1 MKIKPVTFL
10 LVLTCLFLFC
20 GSTFGQ
26 QKDWKIESHYK
37 NWNEVE
43 VVRVNNDADVQEKSS
58 LRLKNRKLPEELI
71 KVKKYILE
79 NDYPE
84 VFGEENYRV
93 AVDGFEIADFGNDG
107 LVEVIILY
115 SPHYLQS
122 PTIVIYQIQKDGSVK
137 RIREALAPGPL
148 VKRKNYFLDSHELG
162 EGIDLALSGKRIT
175 YEKRKTLAKLAA
187 EKKAGLIV
195 QYKNFTHV
203 DGRKGEN
210 TYIDMSHVEPFDSKQ
225 TCASFEFSKV
235 DFIYVAVGSREDNK
249 NSGAILAKV
258 GNQVYMY
265 EIAGIDKDGYL
276 DKKISVMK
284 AKSY

>member
-1 MKIKPVTFL
+1 MKTKPLTFL
-10 LVLTCLFLFC
+10 LALTSLFLFF
-20 GSTFGQ
+20 GSVFGQ
-26 QKDWKIESHYK
+26 QTKLNIESHYK
-37 NWNEVE
+37 NGNEVE
-43 VVRVNNDADVQEKSS
+43 VAQINNDADAQEKSS

-115 SPHYLQS
+115 RPHYLQS

-148 VKRKNYFLDSHELG
+148 VKRTNDFLDSHELG
-162 EGIDLALSGKRIT
+162 EGADFDFFGKPIS
-175 YEKRKTLAKLAA
+175 YEERKTVAKMAV
-187 EKKAGLIV
+187 EKGGLVV
-195 QYKNFTHV
+195 QYKNFMHM
-203 DGRKGEN
+203 DGRKGKS
-210 TYIDMSHVEPFDSKQ
+210 TYIDMSHVEPFDSEQ

-235 DFIYVAVGSREDNK
+235 DFIYTAVGSREDNK
-249 NSGAILAKV
+249 NLGAILAKV

-276 DKKISVMK
+276 DKKVSIRK
-284 AKSY
+284 LDKK

>member
-1 MKIKPVTFL
+1 MGITLDHWRKTHLALAILVTGFL
-10 LVLTCLFLFC
+10 VA
-20 GSTFGQ
+20 GNAYGE
-26 QKDWKIESHYK
+26 D
-37 NWNEVE
+37 EV
-43 VVRVNNDADVQEKSS
+43 ASQ
-58 LRLKNRKLPEELI
+58 LKKTELPEELI
-71 KVKKYILE
+71 KVRKYILE

-84 VFGEENYRV
+84 VFGEKKYR
-93 AVDGFEIADFGNDG
+93 AALMDFEIADFGNDG

-115 SPHYLQS
+115 RPHYLQS

-162 EGIDLALSGKRIT
+162 DGIDFDFFGKPVP
-175 YEKRKTLAKLAA
+175 YEKRKTVAKMAA
-187 EKKAGLIV
+187 EKGALVV
-195 QYKNFTHV
+195 QYKNFMHI
-203 DGRKGEN
+203 DARKGKS
-210 TYIDMSHVEPFDSKQ
+210 TYIDMSHVEPFDSKR

-235 DFIYVAVGSREDNK
+235 DLIFTVVGSREDNK

-276 DKKISVMK
+276 DKKISIRNWVEN
-284 AKSY
+284 